1 MKNLLKFTVAG
12 IVLASPAVSGGWEAS
27 RLDTSMMYND
37 GGYAEVAT
45 TSISY
50 DVSATSGAAVGANKH
65 EMAKDQTRTSFG
77 FKTQF
82 GNFDVGLSSY
92 NSGAIQLD
100 GQATAAGVSL
110 VPSADVTAR
119 SLALLGKYRINENI
133 SAFGG
138 LNRYTVQTSTVTTIA
153 ATYEVSGDEIAPVVG
168 VAYEMKDI
176 ALRVEG
182 IIQAKTDM
190 SLTAKSAALAFI
202 SGGGSTAAVPGSS
215 TLVIPQTMTLN
226 FQSGIAED
234 TLLFGSIH
242 KADWDDAQ
250 ISIPANAGTSAPTI
264 GSSFSSKTAYSVGL
278 GRKISDDLSLIASY
292 STEDGG
298 GSTSTDPFTLTD
310 GYQTLGVAARYTRDN
325 MTFTAGYGYTKV
337 GDVLVSYDLTALG
350 LGVLTA
356 DYKDNDISA
365 IGLKIGFSF

>member
-1 MKNLLKFTVAG
+1 MNNLTKFTIAG
-12 IVLASPAVSGGWEAS
+12 LILGSPAFSGGWEAS

-37 GGYAEVAT
+37 DGYAEVAT

-50 DVSATSGAAVGANKH
+50 DVSATSGANVGAVKH
-65 EMAKDQTRTSFG
+65 GMAKDQTRTSFG

-100 GQATAAGVSL
+100 GQAAAAGVSL

-119 SLALLGKYRINENI
+119 SLALMGKYRINENM
-133 SAFGG
+133 SAFAG
-138 LNRYTVQTSTVTTIA
+138 LNRYTVATSTVTTIA
-153 ATYEVSGDEIAPVVG
+153 AAYEVSGNEIAPVVG
-168 VAYEMKDI
+168 AAYENKEI
-176 ALRVEG
+176 ALRVEAVF
-182 IIQAKTDM
+182 QPKTDM
-190 SLTAKSAALAFI
+190 TLTAKSATIA
-202 SGGGSTAAVPGSS
+202 GGGLAAATAVSGSS
-215 TLVIPQTMTLN
+215 LVIPQTITLN
-226 FQSGIAED
+226 FQSGVAED

-242 KADWDDAQ
+242 QADWDNAQ
-250 ISIPANAGTSAPTI
+250 IAIPGNATTLAPAI

-278 GRKISDDLSLIASY
+278 GRKINDDLSLIASY

-337 GDVLVSYDLTALG
+337 GDVDVTLDLTALG
-350 LGVLTA
+350 MPILTA
-356 DYKDNDISA
+356 DYNDNDISA
-365 IGLKIGFSF
+365 IGVKIGFSF

>member
-1 MKNLLKFTVAG
+1 MNNFTKYTIAGLLLG
-12 IVLASPAVSGGWEAS
+12 SPAFSGGWEAS

-50 DVSATSGAAVGANKH
+50 GVTATSGAAVGANTH
-65 EMAKDQTRTSFG
+65 GMAKDQTRTSFG

-82 GNFDVGLSSY
+82 GNIDVGLSSY

-119 SLALLGKYRINENI
+119 SLALLGRYRINENM
-133 SAFGG
+133 SAFAG
-138 LNRYTVQTSTVTTIA
+138 LNKYSVETSTVTTLA
-153 ATYEVSGDEIAPVVG
+153 AAYEVSGDEIAPVVG

-182 IIQAKTDM
+182 IIQPKTDM
-190 SLTAKSAALAFI
+190 TLTAKSAALAFI
-202 SGGGSTAAVPGSS
+202 QAGGTASAVSGA
-215 TLVIPQTMTLN
+215 TLVVPQTITLN

-242 KADWDDAQ
+242 QADWDNAQ
-250 ISIPANAGTSAPTI
+250 INIPVNTTTSAPTI

-310 GYQTLGVAARYTRDN
+310 GYQTLGFAARYTRDN

-337 GDVLVSYDLTALG
+337 GDVLVSYATGVPALG
-350 LGVLTA
+350 TLTA

-365 IGLKIGFSF
+365 IGVKIGFSF

>member
-1 MKNLLKFTVAG
+1 MNNFTKYTIAGLLLG
-12 IVLASPAVSGGWEAS
+12 SPAFSGGWEAS

-50 DVSATSGAAVGANKH
+50 GVAATSGAAVGANTH
-65 EMAKDQTRTSFG
+65 GMAKDQTRTSFG

-82 GNFDVGLSSY
+82 GNIDVGLSSY

-119 SLALLGKYRINENI
+119 SLALLGRYRINENM
-133 SAFGG
+133 SAFAG
-138 LNRYTVQTSTVTTIA
+138 LNKYSVETSTVTTIA
-153 ATYEVSGDEIAPVVG
+153 AAYEVSGDEIAPVVG

-182 IIQAKTDM
+182 IIQPKTDM
-190 SLTAKSAALAFI
+190 TLTAKSATI
-202 SGGGSTAAVPGSS
+202 VGGGLAAATAVSGSS
-215 TLVIPQTMTLN
+215 LVIPQTITLN
-226 FQSGIAED
+226 VQSGIAED

-242 KADWDDAQ
+242 KADWDNAQ
-250 ISIPANAGTSAPTI
+250 IAIPQNATTLAPAI
-264 GSSFSSKTAYSVGL
+264 GSSFSSKTAYSIGL

-350 LGVLTA
+350 MGVLTA

-365 IGLKIGFSF
+365 IGVKIGFSF